1 MLGNVNVALTP
12 PVLVLAMIQVLDELD
27 AVYTPVMKKGQSESA
42 RAGDVARRYGHPMAQ
57 TLQRYCR
64 DQVSYWARCKRAA
77 LLFDW
82 IEGTPVETLES
93 RYSTTPFAGAIGYG
107 NIVGIADATRFHLRS
122 AHQILATLF
131 PGEPAFLAGLDEI
144 VQRLEFG
151 LPARALPLS
160 ILKVRLTR
168 GQCLALMSVS
178 VTSAIDLDSLS
189 AERLIECL
197 GKVTALLLRPN
208 IGADQMS

>member
-1 MLGNVNVALTP
+1 MLRAGLAERQGDLIHLTLLGRACGSSSLSFESSLRLVEMLGNVNVALTP

-42 RAGDVARRYGHPMAQ
+42 RAGDVARRYGHSMAQ

-107 NIVGIADATRFHLRS
+107 NIVRIADATRFHLRS

-131 PGEPAFLAGLDEI
+131 PGEPAF
-144 VQRLEFG
+144 FG
-151 LPARALPLS
+151 SLPPYG
-160 ILKVRLTR
+160 R
-168 GQCLALMSVS
+168 G
-178 VTSAIDLDSLS
+178 T
-189 AERLIECL
+189 
-197 GKVTALLLRPN
+197 P
-208 IGADQMS
+208 DQLVVWRDDGRYR